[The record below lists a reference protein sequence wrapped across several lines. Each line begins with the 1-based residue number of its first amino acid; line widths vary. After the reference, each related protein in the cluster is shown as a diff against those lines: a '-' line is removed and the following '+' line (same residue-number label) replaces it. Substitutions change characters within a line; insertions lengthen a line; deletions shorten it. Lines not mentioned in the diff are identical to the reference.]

1 MSGDDRNV
9 KLQLIETIK
18 NIKRKFQ
25 TLNQESNELNDVLNL
40 TYKPLLDP
48 LNKLASN
55 SNENDENKKSAVDSY
70 LENVPKVSLDR
81 IGLISLQ
88 DFLNIIDTKI
98 HYYLWNSFEKR
109 LIFYWGGKGCF
120 YW

>member
-9 KLQLIETIK
+9 KLQLIETVK

-40 TYKPLLDP
+40 TYKPLLEP

-55 SNENDENKKSAVDSY
+55 SDGNDEKKSLPLTCIWRMFQKY
-70 LENVPKVSLDR
+70 LW
-81 IGLISLQ
+81 IGL
-88 DFLNIIDTKI
+88 D
-98 HYYLWNSFEKR
+98 
-109 LIFYWGGKGCF
+109 
-120 YW
+120 